1 MTTMQPS
8 APGMPSTQQA
18 TQMLKASDGKMRVD
32 FPNMSVIT
40 NPATGQAMVLD
51 HLKQQVKIVPLPP
64 QPPQLPGMPHLPGM
78 PNMPALPQL
87 PKAPHPP
94 VMSGTDLGKA
104 MIAGHP
110 VEGKQFT
117 LHMPTLPGLPKPP
130 APQLPGMPK
139 PPAPPQAPA
148 AQLPGMPKP
157 PAPPQAP
164 ALPKPPAPPPMPTVA
179 EVWSSSVTGMPVLS
193 KITGE
198 FGTQTMSCQTAPV
211 AEPHP
216 SMFQAPPNYTLI
228 K

>member
-8 APGMPSTQQA
+8 APGMPTTQQA

-40 NPATGQAMVLD
+40 NPAAGQAMVLD

-64 QPPQLPGMPHLPGM
+64 QAPQLPGMPHLPGM
-78 PNMPALPQL
+78 PNMPALPKL
-87 PKAPHPP
+87 PTAPHPP
-94 VMSGTDLGKA
+94 VMSGADLGKA
-104 MIAGHP
+104 VIAGHP

-130 APQLPGMPK
+130 VLQPPGMPK
-139 PPAPPQAPA
+139 PPAT
-148 AQLPGMPKP
+148 
-157 PAPPQAP
+157 PQAP

-211 AEPHP
+211 PEPHP
-216 SMFQAPPNYTLI
+216 SLFQVPPNYTLI